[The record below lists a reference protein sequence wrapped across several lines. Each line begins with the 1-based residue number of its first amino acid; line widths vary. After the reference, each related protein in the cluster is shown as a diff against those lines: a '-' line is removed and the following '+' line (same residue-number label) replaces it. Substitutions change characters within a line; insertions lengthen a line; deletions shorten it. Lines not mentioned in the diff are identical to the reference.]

1 MGRYKLAIFDL
12 DGTILYTIAQLANSL
27 NEARVRSGLEP
38 QDMDDIMA
46 HVGRGVRNLVTWS
59 IGTGEGPLFE
69 TVMDNYRSYYNEFC
83 ADNTYIY
90 DGLLEVI
97 TKLHDEGIKLAVV
110 TNKSDAPAKKLCEH
124 FYPGLFSE
132 VRGHR
137 DGVPHKPDPALV
149 NEVLKALNIKPED
162 AVYIGDSD
170 VDVKTAKNSGM
181 DHICVTWGYRTRE
194 FLIENG
200 AEVLVDTAEEL
211 GQQILLHP

>member
-69 TVMDNYRSYYNEFC
+69 TVMDNYRSYYNEYC

-149 NEVLKALNIKPED
+149 DEVLEALNIKPED
-162 AVYIGDSD
+162 SVYIGDSD

-194 FLIENG
+194 FLSENG

>member
-38 QDMDDIMA
+38 QDLDDIMA

-59 IGTGEGPLFE
+59 VGTGEGPLFE
-69 TVMDNYRSYYNEFC
+69 TVMDNYRSYYNEHC
-83 ADNTYIY
+83 EDNTYIY
-90 DGLLEVI
+90 DGLFELMV
-97 TKLHDEGIKLAVV
+97 KLHEEGIKLAVV

-137 DGVPHKPDPALV
+137 EGVPHKPDPALV
-149 NEVLKALNIKPED
+149 DEVLEALGIDRKD

-170 VDVKTAKNSGM
+170 TDIKTAENSGM
-181 DHICVTWGYRTRE
+181 DHICITWGYRTKE
-194 FLIENG
+194 FLKESG
-200 AEVLVDTAEEL
+200 AKVMADDAEEL
-211 GQQILLHP
+211 GRLLLME

>member
-38 QDMDDIMA
+38 QDTEDIMA

-59 IGTGEGPLFE
+59 LGTGEGDLFE
-69 TVMDNYRSYYNEFC
+69 TVMDNYRAYYNEHC
-83 ADNTYIY
+83 TDNTYIY
-90 DGLLEVI
+90 DGLLELM
-97 TKLHDEGIKLAVV
+97 TKLHEEGIELAVV

-124 FYPGLFSE
+124 FYPGLISE

-149 NEVLKALNIKPED
+149 DEVLEALNIRKED

-170 VDVKTAKNSGM
+170 VDIKTAENSGT
-181 DHICVTWGYRTRE
+181 DHICVTWGYRTKD
-194 FLIENG
+194 FLIKNG
-200 AEVLVDTAEEL
+200 AKVLADNVEQLGEL
-211 GQQILLHP
+211 LL

>member
-59 IGTGEGPLFE
+59 LGTGEGPLFD
-69 TVMDNYRSYYNEFC
+69 TVMDNYRGYYIEFC

-149 NEVLKALNIKPED
+149 DEVLEALNIKPED
-162 AVYIGDSD
+162 SVYIGDSD

-194 FLIENG
+194 FLSENG

>member
-38 QDMDDIMA
+38 QDMDNIMA

-59 IGTGEGPLFE
+59 LGTGEGPLFE
-69 TVMDNYRSYYNEFC
+69 TVMDNYRSYYNEYC

-149 NEVLKALNIKPED
+149 DKVLKGLNIKPED
-162 AVYIGDSD
+162 SVYIGDSD

>member
-27 NEARVRSGLEP
+27 NEARIRSGLEP

-59 IGTGEGPLFE
+59 IGTGEGQLFE
-69 TVMDNYRSYYNEFC
+69 TVMDNYRSYYNEYC

-97 TKLHDEGIKLAVV
+97 TKLHEEGIKLAVV
-110 TNKSDAPAKKLCEH
+110 TNKSDAPAKKLCGH

-149 NEVLKALNIKPED
+149 NEVLEALGERHED

-170 VDVKTAKNSGM
+170 VDIKTAKNSGM

-194 FLIENG
+194 FLLENG

-211 GQQILLHP
+211 GKQILLHP